1 MIHTQDL
8 EMLYNTL
15 KDVETKGESTKVMA
29 DCLRF
34 IERKI
39 RESQQEPVTP
49 PVPPMP
55 EPTPTPVPE
64 PMPKPRKKR
73 RCGDTKAEVVV
84 DTPDSDL
91 AAEDR

>member
-1 MIHTQDL
+1 MTHTQDL

-39 RESQQEPVTP
+39 RESQQEPVAP

-55 EPTPTPVPE
+55 EPDYSDNEASEEATEETS
-64 PMPKPRKKR
+64 
-73 RCGDTKAEVVV
+73 EV
-84 DTPDSDL
+84 T
-91 AAEDR
+91 E

>member
-1 MIHTQDL
+1 
-8 EMLYNTL
+8 MLYNTL

-39 RESQQEPVTP
+39 RESQQEPVAP
-49 PVPPMP
+49 PVP
-55 EPTPTPVPE
+55 
-64 PMPKPRKKR
+64 PRKKR

>member
-1 MIHTQDL
+1 
-8 EMLYNTL
+8 MLYNTL

-39 RESQQEPVTP
+39 RESQQESVAP

-64 PMPKPRKKR
+64 PKPRKKR
-73 RCGDTKAEVVV
+73 RQGDTKAEVVV

-91 AAEDR
+91 AAEDC